1 MVWMMRSA
9 TFQSLRSKFINPDM
23 KLTVNNKAIALPV
36 GGTISL
42 ERVSPYLNDNSGSY
56 SFPFPV
62 PTLPNQQNLDWP
74 GRLQRVGDVVDQ
86 TFILEENG
94 IQILRGAVDYD
105 SVTKDEIG
113 LILQSGDTE
122 FNKKMEGQNLSDLD
136 FGSEWWP
143 SYIDAENDATN
154 NFQAKFAEWDLSNS
168 LDNQMFV
175 VAPFQIK
182 VVDTLRV
189 ANYQQWNGAGDT
201 HLAMYDFAGG
211 NPLWNACAWFCLQF
225 KIYFLIEKI
234 FEGAGYRIIEDELKS
249 SEFNKAVLFSKILF
263 LGHETRGRLNT
274 RMTVLYYN
282 YLMPDG
288 IDVVTFLKTVKNIF
302 CMVYLIDE
310 LKKEVRIQFKK
321 DLFLPENLSPLK
333 IKEIEGW
340 SHQEVKASKGFSLKY
355 SSQDSEWD
363 TKSNYP
369 DWVNDVYDLPVALSD
384 GEILSVPRLDR
395 DYITIRNDNGDLVW
409 QEIGRLKD
417 YPEAPGEE
425 VVEIGIKVPGQLQ
438 YVEHSITLESPYLQN
453 FSQQVYSLMV
463 YAQDF
468 TSNVPLSISL
478 YHGRKTFA
486 GLVNYPFLSGA
497 KISMD
502 GLINTG
508 MSLKPEY
515 LYNSVYAEFLNWQT
529 YRAREFTKYIELTM
543 DELLALQWGKRY
555 VINGIIVI
563 LERVNY
569 EIPYWGKVEIKGYT
583 G

>member
-1 MVWMMRSA
+1 
-9 TFQSLRSKFINPDM
+9 
-23 KLTVNNKAIALPV
+23 
-36 GGTISL
+36 
-42 ERVSPYLNDNSGSY
+42 
-56 SFPFPV
+56 
-62 PTLPNQQNLDWP
+62 
-74 GRLQRVGDVVDQ
+74 
-86 TFILEENG
+86 
-94 IQILRGAVDYD
+94 
-105 SVTKDEIG
+105 
-113 LILQSGDTE
+113 
-122 FNKKMEGQNLSDLD
+122 
-136 FGSEWWP
+136 
-143 SYIDAENDATN
+143 
-154 NFQAKFAEWDLSNS
+154 
-168 LDNQMFV
+168 
-175 VAPFQIK
+175 
-182 VVDTLRV
+182 
-189 ANYQQWNGAGDT
+189 
-201 HLAMYDFAGG
+201 
-211 NPLWNACAWFCLQF
+211 
-225 KIYFLIEKI
+225 
-234 FEGAGYRIIEDELKS
+234 
-249 SEFNKAVLFSKILF
+249 VLFSKILF

-333 IKEIEGW
+333 IKELEGW

-355 SSQDSEWD
+355 SIQDSEWD

-369 DWVNDVYDLPVALSD
+369 QWVNDVYDLPVALTE

-395 DYITIRNDNGDLVW
+395 DYITIRNDNGNLIW

-417 YPEAPGEE
+417 FPEAPGEE

-453 FSQQVYSLMV
+453 YSQQVYSLMV

-486 GLVNYPFLSGA
+486 GLVNYPFLTGA

-529 YRAREFTKYIELTM
+529 YRAREFTKYFELTM

-555 VINGIIVI
+555 VINGIVVI
-563 LERVNY
+563 LERINY
-569 EIPYWGKVEIKGYT
+569 EIPYWGKAEIKGYT